1 MKVILKCPECG
12 KIINETKELESEEE
26 AEMLYKDA
34 LINPLIG
41 WCRDCDMK
49 ATPIIDRGVEC

>member
-12 KIINETKELESEEE
+12 KIINKTKELESEEE

-41 WCRDCDMK
+41 WCSDCDMK
-49 ATPIIDRGVEC
+49 PTPNIDRGVEC